1 MTVCLSKRLAAG
13 LVTSPLPRGRACQR
27 RSAAPAPPRHTR
39 PLRRVRVVHTY
50 TYTHTYTSQVTPSPT
65 SRTHTSH
72 SANRSIHSVASEG
85 CWRGG
90 HGISVAFLV
99 CREGAGGGLWKGT
112 GQAWLRSCVASAAW
126 PGVPWRVAGR
136 CKVLCGMCGVGCRVS
151 TLSCPRDERD
161 LRRSRER
168 RENTIFFGSAI
179 PL

>member
-1 MTVCLSKRLAAG
+1 LTVCLPKRLAAG

-27 RSAAPAPPRHTR
+27 RSAASAPPRHTR
-39 PLRRVRVVHTY
+39 PLRRVHTY

-99 CREGAGGGLWKGT
+99 CRGGAGGGLWQGRR
-112 GQAWLRSCVASAAW
+112 GCGRAWRLPRGLASR
-126 PGVPWRVAGR
+126 GGWRVGVR
-136 CKVLCGMCGVGCRVS
+136 CYVRCRLSRLDSLVS
-151 TLSCPRDERD
+151 AR
-161 LRRSRER
+161 RER
-168 RENTIFFGSAI
+168 PETIERESRKTRFFSVI
-179 PL
+179 

>member
-39 PLRRVRVVHTY
+39 PLRRVHTY

-99 CREGAGGGLWKGT
+99 CRGGAGGGLWQGRR
-112 GQAWLRSCVASAAW
+112 GCGRAWRLPRGLASRGGW
-126 PGVPWRVAGR
+126 PGR

-168 RENTIFFGSAI
+168 REKHDFFR
-179 PL
+179 